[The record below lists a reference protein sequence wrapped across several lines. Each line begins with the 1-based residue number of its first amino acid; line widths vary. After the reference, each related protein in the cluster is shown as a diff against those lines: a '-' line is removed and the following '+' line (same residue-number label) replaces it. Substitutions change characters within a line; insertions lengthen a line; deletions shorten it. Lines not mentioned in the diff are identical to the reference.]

1 MKQEISIKLKR
12 LYELYE
18 QPMYRV
24 AYAVLHQ
31 AEAAEDAV
39 SDAFLK
45 VVRHINKIGD
55 PESEEAKHY
64 MIKVIRSTAFTQYRK
79 LQKKYEAEILIE
91 DSSADIPVYD
101 RNDIQISDLL
111 DHLEI
116 PDRELVKMRCCDELP
131 WQTIADKM
139 NITAAC
145 ARKRFER
152 VRKQLIKLKG
162 EQDCEQVSR

>member
-1 MKQEISIKLKR
+1 MKQESSIKLRR

-24 AYAVLHQ
+24 AFAVLHH

-64 MIKVIRSTAFTQYRK
+64 MIKVIRSTAFNQYRK

-91 DSSADIPVYD
+91 DSILDIPVYD
-101 RNDIQISDLL
+101 SDSIQVSDLL
-111 DHLEI
+111 DQLEI
-116 PDRELVKMRCCDELP
+116 SDRELVKMRCCDELP
-131 WQTIADKM
+131 WQTIADRL

-152 VRKQLIKLKG
+152 VRKEIIKLKG
-162 EQDCEQVSR
+162 EQDREQVSR